1 MKHTLRFL
9 LAFIFLSVTLLS
21 QRAEAAQTDVK
32 IRLRPHCE
40 EGSQTPCREFPLYDS
55 ERAITAGLTAGS
67 FLDLDIVVTNP
78 GRQRLQ
84 SIQSWL
90 EYDSAV
96 LRGREIR
103 IADTF
108 PLVAPGEQA
117 FDASALRQSSGQ
129 APLGTSSGGDGLVK
143 LGASNV
149 SGGAREEEIL
159 FARVTFEVIARGE
172 DLSHAVKFHEFSLLG
187 QEGKTKVLLVEDGKT
202 VNVLR
207 TRPLDL
213 LLYFGE
219 GAPPTTVPQPGTL
232 PLPGTTI
239 PPGNQPP
246 AHQPPI
252 VIPLPGGTVPPIVT
266 DPDFARLQVQ
276 GLQVT
281 TDSGNAGNN
290 VYLRWQELLDPRVSG
305 YNLYYGTVSGQYI
318 QRRTVSA
325 QTTGIT
331 VRGLPAGKRYFFAV
345 TAFNTS
351 EQESD
356 FSYEVAVVVSDP
368 GSSTAPF
375 TIVATPDEAGGR
387 DGGTLPGSVTPGK
400 GVPGQTGMPLL
411 LIPILLILASLSAVF
426 FRRKKSA

>member
-1 MKHTLRFL
+1 MKQTLRFL
-9 LAFIFLSVTLLS
+9 LAFIFLSVTLFPIKT
-21 QRAEAAQTDVK
+21 EAAQTDAK

-55 ERAITAGLTAGS
+55 EHAITTGLTAGS

-96 LRGREIR
+96 LRGKEVR

-108 PLVAPGEQA
+108 PLVAPGEQT
-117 FDASALRQSSGQ
+117 FEDS
-129 APLGTSSGGDGLVK
+129 DGLVK

-246 AHQPPI
+246 ANQPPI
-252 VIPLPGGTVPPIVT
+252 VIPPPGGTVPPIVT

-290 VYLRWQELLDPRVSG
+290 VYLRWQELLDPRISG

-331 VRGLPAGKRYFFAV
+331 ARGLPAGKRYFFAV

-375 TIVATPDEAGGR
+375 TIVATPDEDGGR

-411 LIPILLILASLSAVF
+411 FIPILLILASLSAVF